1 MTLAGIPGLLK
12 FQLADTANNTGV
24 TALETVTFSGTPT
37 GGTFTVTYSG
47 QGAPYTTGPITL
59 TIGTGVIA
67 ASTATATQ
75 TALNGL
81 PNAPA
86 GGFTVAATGTGYGL
100 TITPVSYQGP
110 IPLVTVDPTLVTPAG
125 TTTTVVMTTV
135 GVAPGPNWTT
145 ISEMKTA
152 P

>member
-47 QGAPYTTGPITL
+47 QGEPYTTGPITL

-110 IPLVTVDPTLVTPAG
+110 IPSIAR
-125 TTTTVVMTTV
+125 TTRWSAYQTGSIQEMCRS
-135 GVAPGPNWTT
+135 WRT
-145 ISEMKTA
+145 ISAMRRRTTW
-152 P
+152 PV